1 MRNQDERRADVTDV
15 DLLYSNLPKSPK
27 VIIITT
33 ATTTIRRISPEKQ
46 RAKQNKQTKN
56 QSDKK
61 KEIDF

>member
-1 MRNQDERRADVTDV
+1 M